1 MTSIMRVLATI
12 AMIVPKGPAT
22 GRKNVPGMTKAPQPT
37 IIPSAIDQT
46 SSRERYLSR
55 IFILFSIDRSSNVKK
70 QKPLHYIDFK

>member
-1 MTSIMRVLATI
+1 MRVLAAI

-46 SSRERYLSR
+46 SSRERYLSKTFPLCV
-55 IFILFSIDRSSNVKK
+55 ITNSAYISKK
-70 QKPLHYIDFK
+70 TKI